1 VTQDVSAAMH
11 PSKRLVSA
19 HDVAAAVEFLLGAR
33 SVTGQVLAVDGGL
46 STLHPHPP
54 GDYGV

>member
-1 VTQDVSAAMH
+1 MH